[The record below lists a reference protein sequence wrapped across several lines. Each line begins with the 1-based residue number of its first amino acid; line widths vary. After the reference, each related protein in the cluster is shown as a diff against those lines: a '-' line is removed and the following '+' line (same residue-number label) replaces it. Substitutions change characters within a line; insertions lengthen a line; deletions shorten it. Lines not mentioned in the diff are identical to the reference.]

1 MQTSRRVENHFQ
13 NNPAMLAM
21 QSDVDN
27 LYQEMADTFHQ
38 PEVSPKALSMM
49 QNAQH
54 FLRSFLKEVHLKCTY
69 GEGGAV
75 GVDDFLGTRPPRC
88 DLSIN
93 RVFWKALASFV
104 VLRIRPDHITGKT
117 KRSSRTSL
125 SEFKRI
131 TTEYKKLTGKEVD
144 KEIQLE
150 CEGVIEANAVEHE
163 AEKPIATFSNLA
175 SFIKTSVFGDQFV
188 LRCAREEVQLA
199 AVHLII
205 AVCAVRPG
213 EVNGSYLKHGKLHWC
228 DVKFYISLQDDWL
241 DDEEEDS
248 HETADTAITEDT
260 DFVNPRLPAKD
271 TNVIDPRLLPKDAH
285 VVDLRLL
292 PATDSVDA
300 ADSGATISSPSGS
313 RYRLHCDI
321 LFLSLKKGRKRQAR
335 WRQQP
340 L

>member
-1 MQTSRRVENHFQ
+1 MQTSDQSRRRDENHSQ

-88 DLSIN
+88 DLSTN

-104 VLRIRPDHITGKT
+104 ALRIR
-117 KRSSRTSL
+117 
-125 SEFKRI
+125 
-131 TTEYKKLTGKEVD
+131 KLTGKEVD

-150 CEGVIEANAVEHE
+150 CGGVIEANAVEHE

-175 SFIKTSVFGDQFV
+175 SFIKTGIFGDQFV
-188 LRCAREEVQLA
+188 LRCAREQVQLA

-205 AVCAVRPG
+205 AKCAVRPG
-213 EVNGSYLKHGKLHWC
+213 E
-228 DVKFYISLQDDWL
+228 DDWL

-292 PATDSVDA
+292 PATDSVDTT
-300 ADSGATISSPSGS
+300 DTGATTSSPSGS
-313 RYRLHCDI
+313 RYRLHRQDAAEEA
-321 LFLSLKKGRKRQAR
+321 SLQQFVAVRQPQSSMLAATT
-335 WRQQP
+335 
-340 L
+340 